1 MADPYVHRVRVR
13 YVDCDMQRVVYN
25 AHYLTFVDDGVE
37 TWLQVLGVNVYDHG
51 WDFMLK
57 KAAVEWQGTATVHEV
72 IDIAMEV
79 VRWGHTSFDVGYTG
93 TVEGRPVFT
102 CTITYVG
109 VKAGTQETMPAPPEV
124 RERMGGPPPS

>member
-1 MADPYVHRVRVR
+1 MPEVEPYIHQVRVR

-57 KAAVEWQGTATVHEV
+57 KATIEWQSAATVSDV
-72 IDIAMEV
+72 IDIAVEV
-79 VRWGHTSFDVGYTG
+79 ARWGTTSFDVSFTG
-93 TVEGRPVFT
+93 TVAQRPVFT
-102 CTITYVG
+102 MLVTYVG
-109 VKAGTQETMPAPPEV
+109 VKHGTTETMPPPSEV
-124 RERMGGPPPS
+124 RAALSA